1 MPKTRETCTYDKFIG
16 LLFIIV
22 GQAFF
27 FPLFSQ
33 KIIPDSVRIK
43 VVPLSKINTMDGEY
57 SPFKYENRFYFV
69 SDRENDFGVV
79 YYDQNTLHQFSDL
92 YRSMVQ
98 DTFRFSKPSPISAKL
113 KTRYY
118 IGPSCETK
126 EGFYCTVNNDALK
139 KVKKKMP
146 LQINFLRKNE
156 KGNFLKPVKVEFGFN
171 DTVSYAQPSV
181 WADTLMFFSSDW
193 HKGNGKTDLYYSIR
207 RNNVWQA
214 PVSCGERVNTTYS
227 EVFPYYMNGFLYF
240 SSDRPGGEGLL
251 DIYRIEFFNPNSKIE
266 RLSQPFNSAH
276 DDFGVFIDSTFKSG
290 YFSSNRSGNDD
301 IYYFMNRLPS
311 FDNCTPMK
319 ANNYCFTFY
328 EDSGLDPKD
337 TLGMTYEWSF
347 GDGERKR
354 GLEARHCYQYEG
366 KYMVELNVVD
376 KSTGAVFFNEVNYE
390 FEIINIRQLYIHA
403 PDTASKNLLVQFDPR
418 YTNLDG
424 LKIDSYFWEFGD
436 GNFSK
441 LELPEHQYSSAG
453 TYTVKLGIEG
463 SLNGMYYKDCVT
475 KPIVVSEKT
484 DKHIY
489 SITPPVKMIPPV
501 DNVKK
506 FKDSIELADKEFFD
520 FLKKKEKEDSI
531 KGVVM
536 KSLNKDNEDVGIFPK
551 IEKDDKYKKI
561 NNVFQFNDNDTG
573 VVYKVHLGVAEKQVA
588 LNDPVFK
595 GLDQISELLIDSL
608 YHYFHGQTKRLADI
622 KPFYDKS
629 IEKGFD
635 ASVISVLKRDTML
648 ENPNYK
654 HQYLLIKDSLDKRSE
669 REKQK
674 ALATN
679 TVISSN
685 QVSKPDE
692 KQDVKTQETK
702 NPIVKQ
708 PSDAVTQ
715 NTGTKTI
722 KDKTPL
728 PQKESTDEIVPELTG
743 YRIQLGAYKKPQ
755 DMSKFTNVGKVYEVK
770 TKDGFY
776 KYVTEDVKS
785 EENARDMKEVLASMG
800 FTKTYVLKNGNTQ
813 AKQNDNNALAATNKE
828 KSGTAEPPKF
838 VIPEGKK
845 ISYRVQIGAYKIRK
859 PMASFKNLQDVIYEE
874 QAEDGYFKYVTQDV
888 KTLENAVDLQNALVQ
903 MGHPNAFI
911 TAYVDNK
918 RISVVESVFAGL
930 SVYFDF
936 DSYFVKNSERE
947 KIDYY
952 FRKYS
957 NKNVKNVVLEGNTC
971 NLGSSEYNMQLSK
984 RRALAVEK
992 VLGSYVNVRIGKKYL
1007 GEFYPLYNNSTEA
1020 SRKLNRRVDVLIVN

>member
-1 MPKTRETCTYDKFIG
+1 MPKTRGTCTCDKFIG

-22 GQAFF
+22 GHAIF

-33 KIIPDSVRIK
+33 KTVPDSLRIK
-43 VVPLSKINTMDGEY
+43 VVPLSKINTLDGEY
-57 SPFKYENRFYFV
+57 APFKYENRFYFV

-98 DTFRFSKPSPISAKL
+98 DTFRFSKPSPISTKL
-113 KTRYY
+113 KTKYY

-126 EGFYCTVNNDALK
+126 EGFYCTVNNEVLK
-139 KVKKKMP
+139 KVKRKMP
-146 LQINFLRKNE
+146 LQINFLRKDE
-156 KGNFLKPVKVEFGFN
+156 KGRFTKPLKVEFGFN
-171 DTVSYAQPSV
+171 DSVSYAQPSV

-193 HKGNGKTDLYYSIR
+193 HQGKGKTDLYYSIR
-207 RNNVWQA
+207 KNNVWQA
-214 PVSCGERVNTTYS
+214 PVNCGDRVNTSNS
-227 EVFPYYMNGFLYF
+227 EVFPYYMNGYLYF

-251 DIYRIEFFNPNSKIE
+251 DIYRVEFFNSNSQPE
-266 RLSQPFNSAH
+266 RLSAPFNSAH

-301 IYYFMNRLPS
+301 IYYFMNRLPV
-311 FDNCTPMK
+311 FDDCNPMI

-347 GDGERKR
+347 GDGNKKR

-418 YTNLDG
+418 YINLDS
-424 LKIDSYFWEFGD
+424 LVIDTYFWEFGD
-436 GNFSK
+436 GSFSK
-441 LELPEHQYSSAG
+441 LELPEHQYAANG
-453 TYTVKLGIEG
+453 TYTVKLGVEG
-463 SLNGMYYKDCVT
+463 KKNGRYYKGCVT
-475 KPIVVSEKT
+475 KPIVVSDKV

-489 SITPPVKMIPPV
+489 TITPPVKMIPPV
-501 DNVKK
+501 DNVQK
-506 FKDSIELADKEFFD
+506 FKDSVEIADKDFFD
-520 FLKKKEKEDSI
+520 FLKKKEKEDSL

-536 KSLNKDNEDVGIFPK
+536 NSLVKENEEVGIFPK
-551 IEKDDKYKKI
+551 VEKNDKYKKI

-573 VVYKVHLGVAEKQVA
+573 IVYKVHLGVAEKQLV

-595 GLDQISELLIDSL
+595 GLDKISELLIDSM
-608 YHYFHGQTKRLADI
+608 YHYFHGQSKRLADI
-622 KPFYDKS
+622 KPYYDQS

-635 ASVISVLKRDTML
+635 ASVISVLKKDTMF
-648 ENPNYK
+648 ENPNFK
-654 HQYLLIKDSLDKRSE
+654 HQYLLIKDSLDKRRE
-669 REKQK
+669 REKSI
-674 ALATN
+674 ALITP
-679 TVISSN
+679 TVSS
-685 QVSKPDE
+685 QIIKPDNKLVNSVQKNE
-692 KQDVKTQETK
+692 TEDKVIGKNQPPVKET
-702 NPIVKQ
+702 P
-708 PSDAVTQ
+708 
-715 NTGTKTI
+715 
-722 KDKTPL
+722 
-728 PQKESTDEIVPELTG
+728 PELMG
-743 YRIQLGAYKKPQ
+743 YRVQLGAFKKPQ
-755 DMSKFTNVGKVYEVK
+755 DMSKYSNLGKVYEIK

-776 KYVTEDVKS
+776 KYVTDDVKS
-785 EENARDMKEVLASMG
+785 EENARELKNVLASMG
-800 FTKTYVLKNGNTQ
+800 FEKTYVLKNGDAQSKTEEKGNLE
-813 AKQNDNNALAATNKE
+813 NVATENKTII
-828 KSGTAEPPKF
+828 SPPKYTS
-838 VIPEGKK
+838 PEGQK

-859 PMASFKNLQDVIYEE
+859 PLSSFKNLQDVIYEVPS
-874 QAEDGYFKYVTQDV
+874 EDGYFKYVTQDV
-888 KTLENAVDLQNALVQ
+888 KTLENAIDLQNALIQ
-903 MGHPNAFI
+903 MGNPNAFV
-911 TAYVDNK
+911 TAYIDNK
-918 RISVVESVFAGL
+918 RITVVESVFAGL

-992 VLGSYVNVRIGKKYL
+992 VLNGYVNVRIGKKYL
-1007 GEFYPLYNNSTEA
+1007 GEFYPLYNNSTES